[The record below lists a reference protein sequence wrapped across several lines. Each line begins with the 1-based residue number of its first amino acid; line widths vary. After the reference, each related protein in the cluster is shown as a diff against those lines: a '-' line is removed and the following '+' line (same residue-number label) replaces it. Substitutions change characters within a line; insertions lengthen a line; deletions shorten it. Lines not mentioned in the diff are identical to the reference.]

1 MEESG
6 CYSDVDVV
14 SVGFRNA
21 LRDVSEECGGG
32 AFDDGESRR
41 CPGVGSADHNQ
52 ASFCEDCADKYFAS
66 MPGMNASRDLIQL
79 SDRYRS
85 KLYDLLEVEHPEV
98 FQRGDNDHLFEC
110 ANIMGKFLFEQLKR
124 EGVELN
130 EGGFGMLL
138 GGFIGSAEY
147 YERCDR
153 REGGA

>member
-1 MEESG
+1 MLCEMCQKNVAVVHLTTENRGDVRESG
-6 CYSDVDVV
+6 P
-14 SVGFRNA
+14 RITTK
-21 LRDVSEECGGG
+21 
-32 AFDDGESRR
+32 
-41 CPGVGSADHNQ
+41 HH
-52 ASFCEDCADKYFAS
+52 FCEDCADKYFAS

-79 SDRYRS
+79 SDRCRS